1 MKEHGGDLDRAVT
14 KFGGKKSEWI
24 DLSTGIN
31 PNFYPIDPIKN
42 IDIHTLP
49 SKDDIKNLIDV
60 ASKSYNTNGFLKVV
74 SGAQAAINL
83 LPYLISKGDVS
94 IIEPT
99 YNEYNQTFLNANW
112 KVNIVQNLKKMEGST
127 IAIICNPNNPDGKT
141 YYQDELITLSKKV
154 GLLVID
160 ESFMDLYPSLSM
172 SNYINKNVNNVIILK
187 SFGKFFGLAGVRLG
201 FIISSKAITEKVEKL
216 IGPWQVSNPAIIAG
230 TQALKDDVWIKN
242 NIQKL
247 KKYAYKL
254 DILANQLNWRLIGGT
269 YLYRLYETENSV
281 EIQKKLAQKKIWSR
295 IFSYSNNW
303 IRLGIPS
310 EKNFLEVSSK
320 FSKPF

>member
-1 MKEHGGDLDRAVT
+1 MKEHGGDLDRAVME
-14 KFGGKKSEWI
+14 FGGKKSEWI

-31 PNFYPIDPIKN
+31 PNFYPVDSIEN

-60 ASKSYNTNGFLKVV
+60 ARKFYYTNGFLNVL

-83 LPYLISKGDVS
+83 LPYLFPSGDVS

-99 YNEYNQTFLNANW
+99 YNEYKQTFLNTNW
-112 KVNIVQNLKKMEGST
+112 KVNIVHNLKKMEGST
-127 IAIICNPNNPDGKT
+127 IAIICNPNNPDGKIF
-141 YYQDELITLSKKV
+141 YQDDLIKLSKKV
-154 GLLVID
+154 DLLVID

-172 SNYINKNVNNVIILK
+172 SNIINKNTKNIIILK

-201 FIISSKAITEKVEKL
+201 FIISGKDISEKIENL

-269 YLYRLYETENSV
+269 YLYRLYETDSSIET
-281 EIQKKLAQKKIWSR
+281 QKKLAQKKIWSR

-310 EKNFLEVSSK
+310 EKKFLEVSSK
-320 FSKPF
+320 LSKLF

>member
-1 MKEHGGDLDRAVT
+1 MKEHGGDLDRAVME
-14 KFGGKKSEWI
+14 FGGKKSEWI

-31 PNFYPIDPIKN
+31 PNFYPVDSIEN

-49 SKDDIKNLIDV
+49 SKDDIKNLKDV
-60 ASKSYNTNGFLKVV
+60 AKKFYHTNGFLNVL

-83 LPYLISKGDVS
+83 LPYLFPSGDVS

-99 YNEYNQTFLNANW
+99 YNEYKQTFLNTNW
-112 KVNIVQNLKKMEGST
+112 KVNIVHNLKKMEGST
-127 IAIICNPNNPDGKT
+127 IAIICNPNNPDGKIF
-141 YYQDELITLSKKV
+141 YQDDLIKLSKKV
-154 GLLVID
+154 DLLVID

-172 SNYINKNVNNVIILK
+172 SNIINKNTKNIIILK

-201 FIISSKAITEKVEKL
+201 FIISGKDISEKIENL

-230 TQALKDDVWIKN
+230 IQALKDDVWIKN

-254 DILANQLNWRLIGGT
+254 DILANQLNWRLVGGT
-269 YLYRLYETENSV
+269 YLYRLYETDSSIET
-281 EIQKKLAQKKIWSR
+281 QKKLAQKKIWSR

-310 EKNFLEVSSK
+310 EKKFLEVSSK
-320 FSKPF
+320 LSKLF

>member
-1 MKEHGGDLDRAVT
+1 MKEHGGDLDRAVME
-14 KFGGKKSEWI
+14 FGGKKSEWI

-31 PNFYPIDPIKN
+31 PNFYPVDSIEN

-49 SKDDIKNLIDV
+49 SKDDIKNLIDI
-60 ASKSYNTNGFLKVV
+60 ARKFYCTNGFLNVL

-83 LPYLISKGDVS
+83 LPYLFPSGDVS

-99 YNEYNQTFLNANW
+99 YNEYKQTFLNTNW
-112 KVNIVQNLKKMEGST
+112 KVNIVHNLKKMEGST
-127 IAIICNPNNPDGKT
+127 IAIICNPNNPDGKIF
-141 YYQDELITLSKKV
+141 YQDDLIKLSKKV
-154 GLLVID
+154 DLLVID

-172 SNYINKNVNNVIILK
+172 SNIINKNTKNIIILK

-201 FIISSKAITEKVEKL
+201 FIISGKDISEKIENL

-230 TQALKDDVWIKN
+230 IQALKDDVWIKN

-254 DILANQLNWRLIGGT
+254 DILANQLNWRLVGGT
-269 YLYRLYETENSV
+269 YLYRLYETDSSIET
-281 EIQKKLAQKKIWSR
+281 QKKLAQKKIWSR

-310 EKNFLEVSSK
+310 EKKFLEVSSK
-320 FSKPF
+320 LSKLF